1 MLRTAYSKI
10 FNIIMCYYT
19 YTEEKK
25 QQLLYFFFFCI
36 FRFICNQMKKS
47 FAFEK
52 SLQTKDH
59 GRYNETESVLPGIPF
74 LEFLVLVS
82 LHT

>member
-1 MLRTAYSKI
+1 
-10 FNIIMCYYT
+10 
-19 YTEEKK
+19 
-25 QQLLYFFFFCI
+25 
-36 FRFICNQMKKS
+36 MKKS

>member
-10 FNIIMCYYT
+10 FNIIV
-19 YTEEKK
+19 
-25 QQLLYFFFFCI
+25 LLYIHREKNSNYCTFFFFCI
-36 FRFICNQMKKS
+36 FRFLCDQMKKS

-59 GRYNETESVLPGIPF
+59 GRDNETESVLPGIPF

>member
-25 QQLLYFFFFCI
+25 QQLLYFFFCI
-36 FRFICNQMKKS
+36 FRFLCNQMKKS

-59 GRYNETESVLPGIPF
+59 GRDNETESVLPGIPF

>member
-19 YTEEKK
+19 YTEKK
-25 QQLLYFFFFCI
+25 NSNYCTFFFCI
-36 FRFICNQMKKS
+36 FRFLCNQMKKS

-59 GRYNETESVLPGIPF
+59 GRDNETESVLPGIPF

>member
-19 YTEEKK
+19 YTEKKK
-25 QQLLYFFFFCI
+25 QQFL
-36 FRFICNQMKKS
+36 CNQMKKS

-59 GRYNETESVLPGIPF
+59 GRDNETESVLPGIPF